1 MPRVSLARPERSGDP
16 SLSVLACP
24 IGMGVMMVMM
34 ARGKRSD
41 SADSPA
47 DASAQQELIRL
58 CAGVEQLKAERA
70 HRG

>member
-1 MPRVSLARPERSGDP
+1 MPRVSLARAGQSGDP
-16 SLSVLACP
+16 RLAVLACP
-24 IGMGVMMVMM
+24 IVMGVMIVMM

-47 DASAQQELIRL
+47 DASAQQELSRL
-58 CAGVEQLKAERA
+58 RAEVGQLKAERA

>member
-1 MPRVSLARPERSGDP
+1 
-16 SLSVLACP
+16 
-24 IGMGVMMVMM
+24 MMIVMM

-47 DASAQQELIRL
+47 DASAQQELSRL
-58 CAGVEQLKAERA
+58 RAEVGQLKAERA